1 MVPIKGTIVQARNAK
16 VRDDYVLAISQA
28 LRHDLGSSAPAIKT
42 IMRWTGASNRA
53 AKYWLA
59 GERGPGG
66 WHLIQLARNSDA
78 VLHAFLMMADRDIFE
93 VSIELNA
100 AQASL
105 ARAAAIIKALAHVPD
120 L

>member
-1 MVPIKGTIVQARNAK
+1 MVPIKGTFVQARNAK
-16 VRDDYVLAISQA
+16 VRDDYVIAISDA
-28 LRHDLGSSAPAIKT
+28 LRHELGSSAPAIKT

-78 VLHAFLMMADRDIFE
+78 VFHAFLMMAGRDAFE
-93 VSIELNA
+93 VSIEVNA
-100 AQASL
+100 ARASL
-105 ARAAAIIKALAHVPD
+105 ARADAILEALGPRH
-120 L
+120 

>member
-1 MVPIKGTIVQARNAK
+1 MVPIKGTIVHGRGVK
-16 VRDDYVLAISQA
+16 IRDDYVITISQA
-28 LRHDLGSSAPAIKT
+28 LRQDLGSSAPASKT
-42 IMRWTGASNRA
+42 RMRWTGASNRA

-66 WHLIQLARNSDA
+66 WHLIQRARNSDA
-78 VLHAFLMMADRDIFE
+78 VLHAFLMMANRDIFE

-105 ARAAAIIKALAHVPD
+105 ARAAAIIEALAPRS
-120 L
+120 

>member
-1 MVPIKGTIVQARNAK
+1 MVPIKGTIVHGGDPK
-16 VRDDYVLAISQA
+16 LRDGYVATISEA
-28 LRHDLGSSAPAIKT
+28 LRHELGSSAPAIKT

-78 VLHAFLMMADRDIFE
+78 VLHAFLAMANRDIFE

-105 ARAAAIIKALAHVPD
+105 ARAAAILSALARGGEM
-120 L
+120 